1 MTDIDTP
8 TQPLVG
14 ASSHTAVDVGAPEDP
29 RSSRAYK
36 VAGFTLLACVLIV
49 GQAAIAYFLLSQNSD
64 IKSLQ
69 EDNNKMKTQLTNVS
83 CSAMLPARMHMSMN
97 TFSNVILTS
106 SVDLKMAALSDAPLT
121 ACQQEAAGL
130 KTVSVPGFRPSCD
143 SRGQYMPQQC
153 FKTLCWCVNPVNGE
167 QIKGSE
173 GSNHCSTRVFAGEE
187 DIFNVKIIQLFA
199 FLARKE

>member
-14 ASSHTAVDVGAPEDP
+14 ASSHTAVDVGAPEERP

-69 EDNNKMKTQLTNVS
+69 EDNNKMKTQLTNGR
-83 CSAMLPARMHMSMN
+83 SAAMPARMHMSMN
-97 TFSNVILTS
+97 TFSDVIADSMEKNIPAGVPEKT
-106 SVDLKMAALSDAPLT
+106 DAPLT

-167 QIKGSE
+167 QIQGSE
-173 GSNHCSTRVFAGEE
+173 GSNHCSTRVFSGSMMP
-187 DIFNVKIIQLFA
+187 
-199 FLARKE
+199 LAMMDVEN

>member
-69 EDNNKMKTQLTNVS
+69 EDNNKMKTQLTNGKSVS
-83 CSAMLPARMHMSMN
+83 NLVMRDIQSSTH
-97 TFSNVILTS
+97 VQLTS

-173 GSNHCSTRVFAGEE
+173 GSNHCSTPVVERSPPVMLYMASHAAVHREGGS
-187 DIFNVKIIQLFA
+187 NY
-199 FLARKE
+199 

>member
-1 MTDIDTP
+1 MVLLGFINISVTSLFVAVQLFCCLHTFSHFSTVVKIYKYIWRIWFLEMCLLTC
-8 TQPLVG
+8 V
-14 ASSHTAVDVGAPEDP
+14 SSHRTFQPEFQRKP
-29 RSSRAYK
+29 VCFSYEFE
-36 VAGFTLLACVLIV
+36 VLTLVMR
-49 GQAAIAYFLLSQNSD
+49 D
-64 IKSLQ
+64 IQ
-69 EDNNKMKTQLTNVS
+69 S
-83 CSAMLPARMHMSMN
+83 CTR
-97 TFSNVILTS
+97 VQLTS

-167 QIKGSE
+167 QIQGSE
-173 GSNHCSTRVFAGEE
+173 GSNHCSTRVFSGEE